1 MSAAQGDRIAVSSS
15 TNPPTPRS
23 AGRPVLD
30 AALAAK
36 AVAGDAGAF
45 EVLVVQHGRY
55 WLALAYA
62 KTGNM
67 DNAQDALQEAMLL
80 AWRQRGTLRSPEHFT
95 SWMSTIVLRTCST
108 LRRRRQAKAMSSLE
122 ALPDV
127 PEASARSF
135 AEAEARGARR
145 KNLAAAVG
153 QLDEEDQCVLAM
165 RYGLNLRY
173 REIAERLQITETAV
187 RGRLHRVRDQL
198 RGMVRR
204 AEA

>member
-1 MSAAQGDRIAVSSS
+1 MDETQSDGAAASISKDLPA
-15 TNPPTPRS
+15 PRGI
-23 AGRPVLD
+23 GRPVLS
-30 AALAAK
+30 AALAAR
-36 AVAGDAGAF
+36 AVAGDAEAF
-45 EVLVVQHGRY
+45 EALVVQHGRY

-80 AWRQRGTLRSPEHFT
+80 AWRQRGTLRNPEHFT

-108 LRRRRQAKAMSSLE
+108 QRRRRQATAMPSLDT
-122 ALPDV
+122 LPDV
-127 PEASARSF
+127 PEATARSL
-135 AEAEARGARR
+135 ADAEARGIRR
-145 KNLAAAVG
+145 RNLAAAVD

-173 REIAERLQITETAV
+173 REISERLQITEAAV
-187 RGRLHRVRDQL
+187 RGRLHRARDQL
-198 RGMVRR
+198 RGLVRR

>member
-1 MSAAQGDRIAVSSS
+1 MAR
-15 TNPPTPRS
+15 
-23 AGRPVLD
+23 
-30 AALAAK
+30 

-45 EVLVVQHGRY
+45 ESLVVQHGRY

-95 SWMSTIVLRTCST
+95 SWMSTIVLRACST
-108 LRRRRQAKAMSSLE
+108 QRRRRQTKAMPSLE

-127 PEASARSF
+127 PEASARSL
-135 AEAEARGARR
+135 AEAESRGDRQR
-145 KNLAAAVG
+145 NLASAIG
-153 QLDEEDQCVLAM
+153 RLDEEDQCVLAM

-173 REIAERLQITETAV
+173 REIAERLQITEAAV
-187 RGRLHRVRDQL
+187 RGRLHRARDQL
-198 RGMVRR
+198 RGLMRR